1 MSSLPASA
9 QVASSP
15 SEDAQP
21 GGRPARGSAA
31 HRPKPGRK
39 VYLDC
44 INVLAIIGVVA
55 LHNRFNYRVDYDSPG
70 WVLENI
76 LSGTAVAA
84 VPLFFMASGITLLN
98 FTERESVG
106 TFYKKRFT
114 KILVPLLIWGQIYL
128 FARSWFTH
136 TPLPKGEEILAVLLA
151 PSTVGVTLWYLEALI
166 GVYLVLP
173 IFSYA
178 LRGAGEKKVHLA
190 WLMAVLGLFMPIAT
204 TTVHK
209 INPHIMPEFTA
220 PIVGYVGFC
229 FLGYA
234 LANTS
239 FSLPWRLVIYVLGV
253 AGSLT
258 HILYGPYLTLNHH
271 GLESLAMSY
280 LSIPTIFWA
289 SAVFVFFKSL
299 PLNRLPQAAQTGLRK
314 LSALTFGVYLIHL
327 LIIQGLAAYGWP
339 LVDYRLEAPYA
350 LMVWASSLILV
361 WLLRWIPPVRKWL
374 VP

>member
-1 MSSLPASA
+1 MSSKPASA
-9 QVASSP
+9 QVASSQP
-15 SEDAQP
+15 ADAQP
-21 GGRPARGSAA
+21 ESQVPAARPRPA
-31 HRPKPGRK
+31 RK
-39 VYLDC
+39 VYLDL
-44 INVLAIIGVVA
+44 INVLAIIFVVA
-55 LHNRFNYRVDYDSPG
+55 LHVRFNYRVDYDSPG

-98 FTERESVG
+98 FTNRESVG

-114 KILVPLLIWGQIYL
+114 KILIPLLVWGQVYL
-128 FARSWFTH
+128 FARSWFMH
-136 TPLPKGEEILAVLLA
+136 TPLPTGEEILAVLLA
-151 PSTVGVTLWYLEALI
+151 PNKVGVTLWYLEALI

-178 LRGAGEKKVHLA
+178 LRGAGEKKVQLA
-190 WLMAVLGLFMPIAT
+190 WLMAALGLLMPIAT
-204 TTVHK
+204 ASLQK
-209 INPHIMPEFTA
+209 INPQFMPEFSA

-234 LANTS
+234 LANTE
-239 FSLPWRLVIYVLGV
+239 FSLPWRLVIYVLGI

-258 HILYGPYLTLNHH
+258 HILVGPYLVLNHP
-271 GLESLAMSY
+271 GLGGLATEY
-280 LSIPTIFWA
+280 LSVPTIFWA

-299 PLNRLPQAAQTGLRK
+299 PLNRLPEAVQTGLRK

-350 LMVWASSLILV
+350 LLVWASSLVLV

>member
-1 MSSLPASA
+1 MSSKPASA
-9 QVASSP
+9 QVASSQP
-15 SEDAQP
+15 ADAQP
-21 GGRPARGSAA
+21 ESQVPAT
-31 HRPKPGRK
+31 HPKPARK
-39 VYLDC
+39 VYLDL
-44 INVLAIIGVVA
+44 INVLAIIFVVA
-55 LHNRFNYRVDYDSPG
+55 LHVRFNYRVDYDSPG

-98 FTERESVG
+98 FTNRESVG

-114 KILVPLLIWGQIYL
+114 KILIPLLVWGQVYL

-136 TPLPKGEEILAVLLA
+136 TPLPTGEEILAVLLA
-151 PSTVGVTLWYLEALI
+151 PNKVGVTLWYLEALI

-178 LRGAGEKKVHLA
+178 LRGAGEKKLQLA
-190 WLMAVLGLFMPIAT
+190 WLMAALGLLMPIVTASLQ
-204 TTVHK
+204 K
-209 INPHIMPEFTA
+209 INPQFMPEFSA

-234 LANTS
+234 LANTEL
-239 FSLPWRLVIYVLGV
+239 SLPWRLVIYVLGV
-253 AGSLT
+253 VGSLT

>member
-1 MSSLPASA
+1 MSSKPASA
-9 QVASSP
+9 QVASSQP
-15 SEDAQP
+15 ADAQP
-21 GGRPARGSAA
+21 ESQVPAA
-31 HRPKPGRK
+31 RPKPARK
-39 VYLDC
+39 VYLDL
-44 INVLAIIGVVA
+44 INVLAIIFVVA
-55 LHNRFNYRVDYDSPG
+55 LHVRFNYRVDYDSPG

-98 FTERESVG
+98 FTNRESVG

-114 KILVPLLIWGQIYL
+114 KILIPLLVWGQVYL
-128 FARSWFTH
+128 FARSWFKH
-136 TPLPKGEEILAVLLA
+136 TPLPTGEEILAVLLA
-151 PSTVGVTLWYLEALI
+151 PNKVGVTLWYLEALI

-178 LRGAGEKKVHLA
+178 LRGAGEKKVRLA

-239 FSLPWRLVIYVLGV
+239 FSLPWRLVIYVLGI
-253 AGSLT
+253 AGSLA
-258 HILYGPYLTLNHH
+258 HILVGPYLVLNHP
-271 GLESLAMSY
+271 GLGGLATEY
-280 LSIPTIFWA
+280 LSVPTIFWA
-289 SAVFVFFKSL
+289 AAVFVFFKSL
-299 PLNRLPQAAQTGLRK
+299 PLNRLPEAVQTGLRK

-350 LMVWASSLILV
+350 LLVWASSLILV

-374 VP
+374 IP